1 MLTPLRS
8 IIRLQSLQATKLEQ
22 AIPSCQFQGS
32 YNMASSDHETA
43 DSTLTVKLPRVTIM
57 YCTGCKWMLRAA
69 YVCVDTKATFLL
81 PLSLIQLPGRLQSTA
96 CPEKISSDC
105 RMAGSTLGLY
115 DVKFQFT
122 KTFSS
127 SLKSYSPLFLRLSAR
142 SP

>member
-1 MLTPLRS
+1 VQLMYVWIQKPLS
-8 IIRLQSLQATKLEQ
+8 
-22 AIPSCQFQGS
+22 S
-32 YNMASSDHETA
+32 YH
-43 DSTLTVKLPRVTIM
+43 
-57 YCTGCKWMLRAA
+57 
-69 YVCVDTKATFLL
+69 
-81 PLSLIQLPGRLQSTA
+81 LSLIPLPGRLQSTA